1 MPDHPACLSQA
12 PDRAS
17 VRSGSATAP
26 SAPAAVRPAAPRAA
40 RLPDSPGA
48 VRRAQGAACMQRSR
62 AELVLRVSGVVPV
75 LMLRERTLVVGLR
88 WL

>member
-1 MPDHPACLSQA
+1 
-12 PDRAS
+12 
-17 VRSGSATAP
+17 
-26 SAPAAVRPAAPRAA
+26 
-40 RLPDSPGA
+40 
-48 VRRAQGAACMQRSR
+48 MQRSR